1 MFREYLPTCIT
12 KLENR
17 KSILFFKNVISNYI
31 YRPKKRLEILPH
43 LEVKMN
49 PIMRRTMMNLLVM
62 MKMKTRMKMKKMKMS
77 KLNPKMNQLFMEVDL
92 LP

>member
-1 MFREYLPTCIT
+1 
-12 KLENR
+12 
-17 KSILFFKNVISNYI
+17 
-31 YRPKKRLEILPH
+31 
-43 LEVKMN
+43 MN

-77 KLNPKMNQLFMEVDL
+77 KLNPKMNQLFMAVDL

>member
-12 KLENR
+12 KLKN
-17 KSILFFKNVISNYI
+17 KKLIFLKNVISNYI
-31 YRPKKRLEILPH
+31 YRPKKRPEILPH

-62 MKMKTRMKMKKMKMS
+62 MKMMTRMKKKKMKMS
-77 KLNPKMNQLFMEVDL
+77 KLNPKMNQLFMEADL